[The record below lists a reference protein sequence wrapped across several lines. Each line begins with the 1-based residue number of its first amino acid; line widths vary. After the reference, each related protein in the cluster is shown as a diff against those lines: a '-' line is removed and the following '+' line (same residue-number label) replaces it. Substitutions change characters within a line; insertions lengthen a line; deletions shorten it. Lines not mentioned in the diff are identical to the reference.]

1 MMRLS
6 KLFGVCLLLLVQNAA
21 VHCDGPC
28 NDSIIKPGAIHGLC
42 GRVYE
47 EDDERDWHISR
58 PLVTNP
64 DYLLRRAIKSPS
76 GYFSCVNV
84 GMGAHKPEIMWCC
97 TRDNYDDSIVPTSL
111 TRVRRD
117 CFTF

>member
-6 KLFGVCLLLLVQNAA
+6 KLFGVGMLLLVQNAA

-47 EDDERDWHISR
+47 EGDERDWHISR

-64 DYLLRRAIKSPS
+64 DYLR
-76 GYFSCVNV
+76 
-84 GMGAHKPEIMWCC
+84 KPPLKLIELIEIQRFC
-97 TRDNYDDSIVPTSL
+97 TNDHP
-111 TRVRRD
+111 
-117 CFTF
+117 FM